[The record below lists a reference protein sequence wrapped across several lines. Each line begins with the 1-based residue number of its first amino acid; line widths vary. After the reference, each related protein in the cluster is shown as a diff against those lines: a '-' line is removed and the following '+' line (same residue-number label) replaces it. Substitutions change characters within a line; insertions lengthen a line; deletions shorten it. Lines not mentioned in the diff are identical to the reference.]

1 MKKYVAVVF
10 VVGLALV
17 FGLSFEAAAQTP
29 VSGGKIVIARP
40 SDAVS
45 LDPAGDTT
53 AAGAIV
59 YGNIIEPLL
68 VMKDGKIQPHLATKY
83 EIISATRVRFF
94 LRQGVKFHDGTPF
107 NAEAVKF
114 TFDRAVKMP
123 ARWLT
128 LFGPLQGAEV
138 VDEYTV
144 DVLTSVPYAPIL
156 GGMTM
161 LYSGIHSPKAIQTY
175 GQDYGR
181 NVVGTGP
188 FKFKE
193 WKSKEQIALVR
204 NEDYWG
210 KKAYLDEAIFK
221 VVPEYGARMMGL
233 RTGDFDMVVQP
244 NPAELPAFRKDPK
257 FTVAETLGQRVFF
270 VPFNFTQPPVDDLKV
285 RHALNM
291 AVNTKSILDNILE
304 GSGVP
309 ALSYIAPSIFGF
321 SDMGFDKR
329 YPYDPKK
336 AKALLAEA
344 GWKPGTDG
352 FLYKDGNKFTLRF
365 LGTKGRYLMDA
376 EVCEALQA
384 MWKEIGI
391 DVKLDFF
398 EWATTFT
405 QVRNPVN
412 EYHVMYLGW
421 VLPNPDADVSYYSLF
436 HTDSALPKGWNLN
449 RFQNAEVDKL
459 LDEAR
464 SSVDQTRRLAI
475 YKQVQDILANQAPWV
490 AIFNTKEMYA
500 LKSSFKGFA
509 ADPCEYIVALE
520 TVWISK

>member
-1 MKKYVAVVF
+1 
-10 VVGLALV
+10 
-17 FGLSFEAAAQTP
+17 
-29 VSGGKIVIARP
+29 VIARP

-83 EIISATRVRFF
+83 EIISSTRVRFF

-138 VDEYTV
+138 VDEHTV

-161 LYSGIHSPKAIQTY
+161 LYSGIHSPKAIQSH

-181 NVVGTGP
+181 NPVGTGP

-193 WKSKEQIALVR
+193 WKSKEHIALVR

-291 AVNTKSILDNILE
+291 AVNTKSILDNI
-304 GSGVP
+304 
-309 ALSYIAPSIFGF
+309 
-321 SDMGFDKR
+321 
-329 YPYDPKK
+329 
-336 AKALLAEA
+336 
-344 GWKPGTDG
+344 
-352 FLYKDGNKFTLRF
+352 
-365 LGTKGRYLMDA
+365 
-376 EVCEALQA
+376 
-384 MWKEIGI
+384 
-391 DVKLDFF
+391 
-398 EWATTFT
+398 
-405 QVRNPVN
+405 
-412 EYHVMYLGW
+412 
-421 VLPNPDADVSYYSLF
+421 
-436 HTDSALPKGWNLN
+436 
-449 RFQNAEVDKL
+449 
-459 LDEAR
+459 
-464 SSVDQTRRLAI
+464 
-475 YKQVQDILANQAPWV
+475 
-490 AIFNTKEMYA
+490 
-500 LKSSFKGFA
+500 
-509 ADPCEYIVALE
+509 
-520 TVWISK
+520 